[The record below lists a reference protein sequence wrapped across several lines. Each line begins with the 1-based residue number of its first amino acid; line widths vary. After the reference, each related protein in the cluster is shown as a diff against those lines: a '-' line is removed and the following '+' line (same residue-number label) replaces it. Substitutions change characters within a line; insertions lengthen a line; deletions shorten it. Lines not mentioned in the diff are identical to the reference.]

1 MKYLTDELPH
11 KLRHAERLFN
21 KCVDKMGINA
31 EDLRNEILSQAISG
45 YTAWLELNA
54 MTDDVFS
61 NFVRMIPCLW
71 VSGSHNNSEGSKK
84 QTTDRFNRVGIKLHA
99 T

>member
-1 MKYLTDELPH
+1 MKNLTDELSH

-31 EDLRNEILSQAISG
+31 EDLRNETLSQAISG

-61 NFVRMIPCLW
+61 NFVRMIPCVL
-71 VSGSHNNSEGSKK
+71 VSGSHNNSEGS
-84 QTTDRFNRVGIKLHA
+84 
-99 T
+99 